1 MRFKN
6 TLYLRKLGRPQKNEK
21 FYVSNIPLMGID
33 FTSSFLCSLKRNSQ
47 ASTSVE
53 DGSDDKGS
61 KLQSGAGI
69 N

>member
-1 MRFKN
+1 M
-6 TLYLRKLGRPQKNEK
+6 E
-21 FYVSNIPLMGID
+21 ID
-33 FTSSFLCSLKRNSQ
+33 FTSSFLCSLKCNSQ